1 MPRIT
6 SETDRLIAESERLRQ
21 EMLHMATRLETFS
34 ELLDAAVVDLR
45 SEATDKTEGGH
56 DAPGPRAG

>member
-6 SETDRLIAESERLRQ
+6 TETDRLIAESERLRQ

-45 SEATDKTEGGH
+45 SEATDKTEGGP